1 MSMSTVLFQ
10 KAGLRAN
17 TIDNSKEDILVALI
31 NDYLA
36 RAMRVEKEMNKLI
49 KEVRELKNK

>member
-1 MSMSTVLFQ
+1 MSTVLFQ
-10 KAGLRAN
+10 KAGLRVN

-36 RAMRVEKEMNKLI
+36 RAMCVEKEMNKLI